1 MKASPMDSLFQLG
14 VTRYAPPDSSSSSSS
29 GGGVSNNSSGSNSNN
44 SSNGCSPA
52 CGGGGSSGGG
62 GKATTTLF
70 NGNGSIV
77 GLGEG
82 LIKDGGNCADEED
95 AQATTNGA
103 GGKKG
108 NCDADGEDDD
118 YHPTATPGGGVV
130 YSEGTQK
137 TDLLY

>member
-14 VTRYAPPDSSSSSSS
+14 VTRYALPDSSSSS
-29 GGGVSNNSSGSNSNN
+29 SSGSNSNN

-52 CGGGGSSGGG
+52 GGGAGNG

-70 NGNGSIV
+70 NGNGSIM
-77 GLGEG
+77 GIGEG
-82 LIKDGGNCADEED
+82 LIKDGGNCVEED
-95 AQATTNGA
+95 AAAAGTNTNGT
-103 GGKKG
+103 GGKKL

>member
-14 VTRYAPPDSSSSSSS
+14 VTRYALPDSSSSSSGGASNS
-29 GGGVSNNSSGSNSNN
+29 GSGSNSNN

-52 CGGGGSSGGG
+52 GGGG

-77 GLGEG
+77 GIGEG
-82 LIKDGGNCADEED
+82 LIKDGGGNCADEGD
-95 AQATTNGA
+95 AAAATNGA
-103 GGKKG
+103 VGKKG